1 MSFRAFYTLPA
12 LAYRVGPYSKE
23 KKMNS
28 NSKIARTAGIF
39 YLLYMVTSFIA
50 NLFGKFVFVEA
61 PVTVN
66 HIMTHAFQFRIGFV
80 INLFSVV
87 FFVVAAWALYVLL
100 KPVNKDLALLFL
112 LFNVAGFAVW
122 LFSSL
127 CLFASLLILNGIG
140 TIRVFQPDQLQ
151 ALAVF
156 FVNLYK
162 TGVVIAQVP
171 YGVWLFPLGYLVLKS
186 GSLPKILGVLL
197 IADGICQFVYVC
209 QRLIFPDLGMI
220 AYPCLVTSFIA
231 EVSLALWLSIKT
243 VNPRL
248 SMDPQ

>member
-1 MSFRAFYTLPA
+1 
-12 LAYRVGPYSKE
+12 
-23 KKMNS
+23 MNS
-28 NSKIARTAGIF
+28 ISKIARAAGLF
-39 YLLYMVTSFIA
+39 YLLYVISSVVA

-87 FFVVAAWALYVLL
+87 FFVVAAWALYELL

-127 CLFASLLILNGIG
+127 CLFASLVILNGAE
-140 TIRVFQPDQLQ
+140 TINAFQPDSLQ
-151 ALAVF
+151 ALALF

-162 TGVVIAQVP
+162 NGYVIAQVP

-186 GSLPKILGVLL
+186 SFLPKILG
-197 IADGICQFVYVC
+197 
-209 QRLIFPDLGMI
+209 
-220 AYPCLVTSFIA
+220 
-231 EVSLALWLSIKT
+231 
-243 VNPRL
+243 
-248 SMDPQ
+248 